1 MSFLA
6 KLEMDSKEYNIL
18 TVEYDITQMMDQH
31 NRPNGAPKG
40 GLVQLTIETGS
51 DNHLV
56 EWALKHS
63 MIKDGKIVFYR
74 RDANSKMK
82 SVEFKDAFCVYLKE
96 IFTADGK
103 NPMVTR
109 LTISA
114 RELKISNQSIKNLWA
129 GMSSSASNEN
139 SNTSNDEITTFNA
152 AGQD

>member
-18 TVEYDITQMMDQH
+18 TVEYDITQMIDQH

-40 GLVQLTIETGS
+40 GLIQLTIETGS

-56 EWALKHS
+56 EWALQHS

-114 RELKISNQSIKNLWA
+114 RELKISNQTIKNAWA
-129 GMSSSASNEN
+129 GMSSSSAQS

-152 AGQD
+152 AGND